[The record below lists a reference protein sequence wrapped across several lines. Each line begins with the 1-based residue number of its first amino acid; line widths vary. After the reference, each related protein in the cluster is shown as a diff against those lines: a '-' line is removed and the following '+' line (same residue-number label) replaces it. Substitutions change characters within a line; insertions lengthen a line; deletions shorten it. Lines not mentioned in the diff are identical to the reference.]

1 MIFNKLVYTVL
12 FILFFISCAG
22 SSSNDYHSGLK
33 IENNYCS
40 DEELDRRESPCRLF
54 TSPADWQLQYPSGTE
69 EGGML
74 WNVLSDGFKNKY
86 FSLYKNTEGR
96 EYIRFSLDASDKGK
110 SKNGSSVRAEV
121 RHLKEWNMTTTN
133 ILSYTFY
140 VTSTDFARAKFTVG
154 QFLQQCD
161 LKDSPLCRI
170 ELENGTITA
179 KVRNYMKDGKT
190 TSDNNKTHKY
200 AMGGIKQGQ
209 EVSIT
214 IEQDK
219 KTLRLYRDG
228 KIMATHTFDAAVE
241 SEYENYFKVG
251 AYYQNK
257 DSPKIFSE
265 VFVRNLSLQVGL

>member
-1 MIFNKLVYTVL
+1 
-12 FILFFISCAG
+12 
-22 SSSNDYHSGLK
+22 
-33 IENNYCS
+33 
-40 DEELDRRESPCRLF
+40 
-54 TSPADWQLQYPSGTE
+54 
-69 EGGML
+69 ML

-86 FSLYKNTEGR
+86 FSLYKNAEGR

-121 RHLKEWNMTTTN
+121 RHLKEWNMTTKN

-200 AMGGIKQGQ
+200 AMGNIKQGQ

-228 KIMATHTFDAAVE
+228 KIMATHIFDSAVE

-265 VFVRNLSLQVGL
+265 VFVRNLSVQVGL

>member
-1 MIFNKLVYTVL
+1 MTFIKKLSSLAFSLLL
-12 FILFFISCAG
+12 FSCYD
-22 SSSNDYHSGLK
+22 SSAADSSGGVK
-33 IENNYCS
+33 IEKSYCS
-40 DEELDRRESPCRLF
+40 EKELLERESPCRLF

-74 WNVLSDGFKNKY
+74 LDVLSDGFKNKY
-86 FSLYKNTEGR
+86 FSLYKNAEGR

-121 RHLKEWNMTTTN
+121 RHLKEWNMTTKN

-200 AMGGIKQGQ
+200 AMGSIKQGQ

-228 KIMATHTFDAAVE
+228 KIMATHTFDSAVE

-265 VFVRNLSLQVGL
+265 VFVRNLSVQVGL